1 MSTDDEPGASGT
13 PSGGSDR
20 PQPRPVPP
28 PLPSASGPAARLRAA
43 ASLRGHERRLRPAAD
58 SGADGAAAAGA
69 AGTPERGGA
78 AAPRPARRRWQPT
91 SLGLFGIMLATMCV
105 TLLLIQ
111 AFAGTFRPGGSDSA
125 SEPGPEGAAPPPAG
139 TVRVMI
145 AGDSISQGSSGDYTW
160 RYRLWKH
167 LTEDSGLNID
177 FVGPYDDLLAVN
189 SGDPGDHHYAD
200 PDFDT
205 AHASIWGASAGE
217 IAEAIGEQVAEYRP
231 DYLLVMAGT
240 NELVRGGEADD
251 ALNGI
256 RDVVDT
262 ARVAQGDIRFV
273 IGELTPVRG
282 GAGDEAMNARIAQFN
297 AALPEVAAQL
307 DGEESPVAV
316 ARTADGYDAAEDN
329 WDPAHP
335 NARGELK
342 IAAAFADTLASA
354 LDLGDPYPRPLPEV
368 EVGPRERPQV
378 AAAND
383 GGAVTLTW
391 DPVPGATHYRVLQQ
405 RLSPDPD
412 ELVQLPM
419 DIPAAGEGE
428 LTARVENLLSG
439 ARYEFIVRPYKGGDA
454 GLGSEAVRIAADEEP
469 PAAPEW
475 VRVNTEGTH
484 LVWAAVPE
492 AGHFEIW
499 RRPLDCSPGSSVRGA
514 PPDPPAGAAG
524 SPSGAG
530 AAAERR
536 CEPADEDGPPD
547 GEGWVS
553 VGLVDGDRRWPIAT
567 DGEAGYEFAVRSHRD
582 YVEGAVSDPVEFVT
596 PE

>member
-13 PSGGSDR
+13 PAGGSDR
-20 PQPRPVPP
+20 PHPQPEPPRP
-28 PLPSASGPAARLRAA
+28 LSASGPAARLRAA
-43 ASLRGHERRLRPAAD
+43 ASLRGRERRLGP
-58 SGADGAAAAGA
+58 A
-69 AGTPERGGA
+69 AGTGGGGAGHSRAAASGAGPAEPPAHGGA
-78 AAPRPARRRWQPT
+78 APRAGRRRWRPT
-91 SLGLFGIMLATMCV
+91 TLGLFGIMLATMCV
-105 TLLLIQ
+105 TLLFIQ
-111 AFAGTFRPGGSDSA
+111 AIAGTFRPGGSDSA
-125 SEPGPEGAAPPPAG
+125 SDPGPASAVPPPAG

-167 LTEDSGLNID
+167 LTGDSGLNVD

-189 SGDPGDHHYAD
+189 TGDPGDHHYAD

-217 IAEAIGEQVAEYRP
+217 IADAIGEQVAEYRP

-256 RDVVDT
+256 RDIVDT
-262 ARVAQGDIRFV
+262 ARVARGDVRFV
-273 IGELTPVRG
+273 IGELTPVLG
-282 GAGDEAMNARIAQFN
+282 GAGDDAMNDRIERFN

-335 NARGELK
+335 NARGEVK

-354 LDLGDPYPRPLPEV
+354 LDLGAPYPRPLPDV
-368 EVGPRERPQV
+368 EVGPRERPEV
-378 AAAND
+378 AAEND
-383 GGAVTLTW
+383 GGAVVLTW
-391 DPVPGATHYRVLQQ
+391 DPVPGATHYRVLQ
-405 RLSPDPD
+405 RRVAPDPD
-412 ELVQLPM
+412 ELVPLPM
-419 DIPAAGEGE
+419 DISGAGEGE

-439 ARYEFIVRPYKGGDA
+439 ASYDFVVRPYKGGDA

-484 LVWAAVPE
+484 LVWAAVPD

-499 RRPLDCSPGSSVRGA
+499 RRPLDCSPEGGGREA
-514 PPDPPAGAAG
+514 PADSPP
-524 SPSGAG
+524 G
-530 AAAERR
+530 AAAELR
-536 CEPADEDGPPD
+536 CEPVDEDGPPD
-547 GEGWVS
+547 GAGWVS
-553 VGLVDGDRRWPIAT
+553 LGVVDGDRRWPIAT
-567 DGEAGYEFAVRSHRD
+567 DGDDGYEFAVRSHRD
-582 YVEGAVSDPVEFVT
+582 YVEGAFSDPVEFVT
-596 PE
+596 AE